1 VKDRREFLAFF
12 RPYRARIAAGT
23 LCILLSTGVA
33 LMAPSIVGRAIDGL
47 KTSISAAAVLR
58 FAAAILA
65 IALVSG
71 VFLFLQRRL
80 LIGVSRDMEFD
91 IRNDFFAHL
100 TRLPLGFYREQRTG
114 DLMSRAVNDLT
125 AVRMMLGPGVMQSL
139 NTVVTATIAIV
150 LMARVDGRLTLLAL
164 ATLPL
169 TAGATKIVGQRIHV
183 LFERVQEYFSEM
195 SARAQE
201 NFAAARV
208 VRAFVRE
215 ESEIE
220 IFRESNREYM
230 LRNRRIIKVSALFYP
245 LLQTLVGLSFV
256 VVLWRGGRL
265 VLDGRITVGRFV
277 EFNLYLAEMVWPMI
291 ALGWVVNLLQRG
303 AASWNRMREIRNREP
318 EIRDVPPLV
327 EGFTPRGEIEL
338 RDLSYA
344 AGGAPILRDV
354 SATIR
359 AGSFVGIVGRT
370 GSGKTTLVSLIPRLL
385 DPPEGEL
392 FLDGVEIHR
401 IPLADLRAGIGMVTQ
416 DTFLFSETLAGNLAY
431 GSPDAEAE
439 AIERAGE
446 VAGLAPDVEEFPDRW
461 QTQIGERG
469 ITLSGGQ
476 KQRAAIARAILRA
489 PAILILDD
497 SLSAVDSETEARIQ
511 SRLRDAAGRRTTI
524 LIAHRLS
531 SLRDA
536 DEILVLEEGRIRE
549 RGSHAELVA
558 RGGAYAAMWDRQRL
572 EEEVESA

>member
-1 VKDRREFLAFF
+1 MKDRAVFFGFF
-12 RPYRARIAAGT
+12 RPYIGRIAAGT
-23 LCILLSTGVA
+23 LCIVLSTGVS
-33 LMAPSIVGRAIDGL
+33 LVAPSVVGRAIDAF
-47 KTSISAAAVLR
+47 KRSISTAAVVR
-58 FAAAILA
+58 FAAVILLISA
-65 IALVSG
+65 VSG
-71 VFLFLQRRL
+71 VFLFFQRRI

-91 IRNDFFAHL
+91 IRGDFFAHL
-100 TRLPLGFYREQRTG
+100 TRMPLSFFREHRTG

-139 NTVVTATIAIV
+139 NTLITASIAIA

-169 TAGATKIVGQRIHV
+169 TAGSTKIVGQRIHV
-183 LFERVQEYFSEM
+183 LFEKVQEYFSEM

-201 NFAAARV
+201 NFAGARV
-208 VRAFVRE
+208 VRAFTQE
-215 ESEIE
+215 ESEIAL
-220 IFRESNREYM
+220 FRDSNLGYM
-230 LRNRRIIKVSALFYP
+230 MRNRRIIKVSALFYP

-256 VVLWRGGRL
+256 AVLWQGGRL
-265 VLDGRITVGRFV
+265 VIDGRITIGKFV
-277 EFNLYLAEMVWPMI
+277 EFNLYLVEMVWPMI

-303 AASWNRMREIRNREP
+303 AASWNRMREIRDLEP
-318 EIRDVPPLV
+318 AIRDTPPLV
-327 EGFTPRGEIEL
+327 AGFAPRGEIEF
-338 RDLSYA
+338 RGLSWS
-344 AGGAPILRDV
+344 AGGLPVLHDVHLR
-354 SATIR
+354 IR

-370 GSGKTTLVSLIPRLL
+370 GAGKTTLVSLIPRLL
-385 DPPEGEL
+385 DPPEGTL

-401 IPLADLRAGIGMVTQ
+401 IPLADLRAQIGMVTQ

-431 GSPDAEAE
+431 GNPDAEAD
-439 AIERAGE
+439 AIEHAGD
-446 VAGLAPDVEEFPDRW
+446 VAGLTPDVESFPERW
-461 QTQIGERG
+461 KTQIGERG

-489 PAILILDD
+489 PRILILDD

-511 SRLRDAAGRRTTI
+511 ERLRDVVARRTTL

-536 DEILVLEEGRIRE
+536 DEIVVLDEGRIVE
-549 RGSHAELVA
+549 RGTHADLVA
-558 RGGAYAAMWDRQRL
+558 RNGAYAAMWERQKL

>member
-1 VKDRREFLAFF
+1 MKDRREFLAFF

-47 KTSISAAAVLR
+47 KTSISTAAVLR

>member
-47 KTSISAAAVLR
+47 KTSISTAAVLR

>member
-1 VKDRREFLAFF
+1 VRDRAAFFAFF
-12 RPYRARIAAGT
+12 RPYRLRLAAGT
-23 LCILLSTGVA
+23 LCVFLSTGVA
-33 LMAPSIVGRAIDGL
+33 LIAPSVVGRAIDAL
-47 KTSISAAAVLR
+47 KHSISTAVVFR
-58 FAAAILA
+58 FASVILA

-71 VFLFLQRRL
+71 VFLFLQRRI
-80 LIGVSRDMEFD
+80 LIGISRDMEFD
-91 IRNDFFAHL
+91 IRNDFFTHL
-100 TRLPLGFYREQRTG
+100 TRLPLEFYRANRTG

-125 AVRMMLGPGVMQSL
+125 AVRMMLGPGVMQSI
-139 NTVVTATIAIV
+139 NTLITASIAIA

-169 TAGATKIVGQRIHV
+169 TAGATKMVGQRIHV
-183 LFERVQEYFSEM
+183 LFEKIQEYFSEM

-201 NFAAARV
+201 NFAGARV
-208 VRAFVRE
+208 VRAFTQE

-220 IFRESNREYM
+220 RFRDSNREYM
-230 LRNRRIIKVSALFYP
+230 LRNRRIIGVSALFYP

-256 VVLWRGGRL
+256 AVLWQGGRL

-277 EFNLYLAEMVWPMI
+277 EFNLYLVEMVWPMI

-303 AASWNRMREIRNREP
+303 AASWNRMRA
-318 EIRDVPPLV
+318 IRDVEPAIRDTPPLV
-327 EGFTPRGEIEL
+327 TGFSPRGEIEF
-338 RDLSYA
+338 RDLSYGMGSA
-344 AGGAPILRDV
+344 AILVD
-354 SATIR
+354 IQLKIH

-370 GSGKTTLVSLIPRLL
+370 GAGKTTLVSLIPRLL
-385 DPPEGEL
+385 DPPEGTL
-392 FLDGVEIHR
+392 FLDGIEVHR
-401 IPLADLRAGIGMVTQ
+401 IPLADLRSEIGMVTQ

-431 GSPDAEAE
+431 GSPDAEAD
-439 AIERAGE
+439 AIERAGDA
-446 VAGLAPDVEEFPDRW
+446 AGLSPDVADFPERW

-489 PAILILDD
+489 PTILILDD

-511 SRLRDAAGRRTTI
+511 SRLRDVVKRRTTL

-531 SLRDA
+531 SVRDA
-536 DEILVLEEGRIRE
+536 DDIVVLDDGRIVE
-549 RGSHAELVA
+549 HGSHEELVA
-558 RGGAYAAMWDRQRL
+558 RGGVYAAMWDRQRL